1 LASVAHPRPGY
12 GRDDRFFL
20 IMALVMAAVIAAG
33 FSTQLVMGRSSF
45 SSPPLVHLHAIV
57 FFGWVVI
64 YVTQSALVT
73 RGSMV
78 LHRRLG
84 WLAAAWAT
92 VMVGL
97 GIFTTMT
104 MARQGT
110 VPFFFQPAYFL
121 VMNSVTMLCFGGL
134 VTAAIVLRKRTE
146 WHRRLLFCAMAFLTG
161 PAFGRLLPMPLLI
174 PFAEWGV
181 FAALM
186 VLPLVGMI
194 SDFRRRGSVHAAW
207 WWGIAAMTASQLAMT
222 LIAHSPLGLAIYDA
236 VTAGSPGAAAAPY
249 EFAPPPEGPLITGRG
264 DPSS

>member
-1 LASVAHPRPGY
+1 LATVAHPRPGY

-20 IMALVMAAVIAAG
+20 SMALVMAAIIVAG
-33 FSTQLVMGRSSF
+33 FSMQLAMGRSSF
-45 SSPPLVHLHAIV
+45 SAPPLVHFHAVI

-73 RGSMV
+73 RGSML

-92 VMVGL
+92 MMVGV

-121 VMNSVTMLCFGGL
+121 VMNSITMLCFGAL
-134 VTAAIVLRKRTE
+134 VATAITLRKRTE
-146 WHRRLLFCAMAFLTG
+146 WHRRILFCAMAFLTG

-174 PFAEWGV
+174 PFAEWAV

-186 VLPLVGMI
+186 VLPLVGMVA
-194 SDFRRRGSVHAAW
+194 DLRRRGSVHAAW
-207 WWGIAAMTASQLAMT
+207 WWGVAAMTASQLAMT
-222 LIAHSPLGLAIYDA
+222 LIAYSPLGLAIYDE
-236 VTAGSPGAAAAPY
+236 VTRGSPGAAAPPY
-249 EFAPPPEGPLITGRG
+249 EFAPPPDSPLITGRR
-264 DPSS
+264 